1 MEGGAKR
8 KAGRERRKKAETEA
22 QAKNDALAREK
33 AMKQAKPP
41 STAQAKPPPAAPP
54 ERPAQVKAKPEEVKT
69 PADPLP
75 TNRSKSKQ
83 QRLDELLEA
92 YKKDQISPS
101 RYHQQRAQT
110 PAHPQPAAC
119 P

>member
-1 MEGGAKR
+1 M
-8 KAGRERRKKAETEA
+8 KAREDARLKAEQEVK
-22 QAKNDALAREK
+22 AKNEARAREK

-69 PADPLP
+69 AADPLP
-75 TNRSKSKQ
+75 TKLPKSKQ

-92 YKKDQISPS
+92 YKKDQLSPS
-101 RYHQQRAQT
+101 QYHEQRAKILAE
-110 PAHPQPAAC
+110 P
-119 P
+119 

>member
-1 MEGGAKR
+1 M
-8 KAGRERRKKAETEA
+8 KAREETRKKAEQEA
-22 QAKNDALAREK
+22 QAKNDARAREK
-33 AMKQAKPP
+33 ATKQARPP

-69 PADPLP
+69 AAEPLP

-92 YKKDQISPS
+92 YKKDQLSPS
-101 RYHQQRAQT
+101 QYHEQRAKILAE
-110 PAHPQPAAC
+110 P
-119 P
+119 